1 AQSRGRPMYTVASI
15 MKSPVVSIEA
25 NKSVAEAIHQMQEK
39 GISSLMVTPATPGE
53 PEGMMTKRD
62 IISKVVSHGK
72 DPKTLNVQDVMT
84 TSLITV
90 PPDYPLADAARLMSE
105 KGIRRVLV
113 RQGGKIIGIV
123 SDTDIFRAVEES
135 GWGPNF

>member
-1 AQSRGRPMYTVASI
+1 MYTVASI
-15 MKSPVVSIEA
+15 MNSPVVSIEA
-25 NKSVAEAIHQMQEK
+25 NNSVAEAIHQMQEK
-39 GISSLMVTPATPGE
+39 GISSLMVTPAAPGE

-72 DPKTLNVQDVMT
+72 DPKTLKVQDVMT
-84 TSLITV
+84 TGLITV

-113 RQGGKIIGIV
+113 REGGKITGIV

-135 GWGPNF
+135 GWGPNY

>member
-1 AQSRGRPMYTVASI
+1 MYTVASI

-25 NKSVAEAIHQMQEK
+25 NKSVADAIHQMQEK
-39 GISSLMVTPATPGE
+39 GISSLMVTPAAPGE

-84 TSLITV
+84 TSLISV

-113 RQGGKIIGIV
+113 RQGSEIIGIV

-135 GWGPNF
+135 GWGPNY

>member
-1 AQSRGRPMYTVASI
+1 
-15 MKSPVVSIEA
+15 
-25 NKSVAEAIHQMQEK
+25 
-39 GISSLMVTPATPGE
+39 
-53 PEGMMTKRD
+53 MMTKRD

-135 GWGPNF
+135 GWGPNY

>member
-1 AQSRGRPMYTVASI
+1 MYTVASI

-135 GWGPNF
+135 GWGPNY

>member
-1 AQSRGRPMYTVASI
+1 MYTVASI
-15 MKSPVVSIEA
+15 MNSPVESIEA

-39 GISSLMVTPATPGE
+39 GISSLMVTPAAPGE
-53 PEGMMTKRD
+53 AEGMMTKRD

-84 TSLITV
+84 TNLITV

-135 GWGPNF
+135 GWGPNY

>member
-1 AQSRGRPMYTVASI
+1 MYTVASI

-39 GISSLMVTPATPGE
+39 GISSLMVTPGAPGG

-84 TSLITV
+84 PSLITV

-113 RQGGKIIGIV
+113 RQGSKIIGIV

-135 GWGPNF
+135 GWGPNY

>member
-1 AQSRGRPMYTVASI
+1 MYTVVSI

-39 GISSLMVTPATPGE
+39 CISSLMVTPATPGE

-135 GWGPNF
+135 GWGPNY

>member
-1 AQSRGRPMYTVASI
+1 MYTVASI

-25 NKSVAEAIHQMQEK
+25 NKSVADAIHQMQEK
-39 GISSLMVTPATPGE
+39 GISSLMVTPAAPGE

-84 TSLITV
+84 TSLISV

-135 GWGPNF
+135 GWGPNY

>member
-1 AQSRGRPMYTVASI
+1 
-15 MKSPVVSIEA
+15 
-25 NKSVAEAIHQMQEK
+25 MQEK
-39 GISSLMVTPATPGE
+39 GISSLMVTPAAPGE

-84 TSLITV
+84 TSLISV

-135 GWGPNF
+135 GWGPNY

>member
-1 AQSRGRPMYTVASI
+1 MYTVASI

-113 RQGGKIIGIV
+113 RQGSKIIGIV

>member
-1 AQSRGRPMYTVASI
+1 MYTVASI

>member
-1 AQSRGRPMYTVASI
+1 MYTVASI

-72 DPKTLNVQDVMT
+72 DPKTLSVQDVMT
-84 TSLITV
+84 TNLIAV

>member
-1 AQSRGRPMYTVASI
+1 MYTVASI

-84 TSLITV
+84 TSLIAV